1 MRRRLPNRRRSTT
14 FDFEANGLCYSC
26 TASYFADNTI
36 GEIFISNAKVNSHS
50 DAAAKDSVIVTSLA
64 FQHGVP
70 LETIR
75 RALLRDAHGAASSAL
90 GCALDILAG
99 EP

>member
-1 MRRRLPNRRRSTT
+1 MP
-14 FDFEANGLCYSC
+14 
-26 TASYFADNTI
+26 
-36 GEIFISNAKVNSHS
+36 
-50 DAAAKDSVIVTSLA
+50 AAKDSAIVTSLA

-75 RALLRDAHGAASSAL
+75 RALLRDTRGIASSPL